1 MKCCQYHP
9 LAPATFNCDYCQT
22 SQCDLCVDEGDQG
35 VGHTC
40 FMCRNKV
47 DSLGAIHSAEPFWR
61 RFQEVFRYPLKTE
74 VIVFIVVM
82 AFLNI
87 AIMYLPF
94 TIVWFLILFGIFM
107 KYCFSCLEKTAKG
120 SLVPPN
126 ISAAYEG
133 GIILSLK
140 LIAILIILGVSIVG
154 VQIWLGTAIGTF
166 FGVLALCCCP
176 AIIINFSLSESVIDA
191 VNPLKILSLIAA
203 IGLPYGLLLAI
214 ILIMSGSVSFINELI
229 SSETSFIS
237 LGLQA
242 AVSNYYTIVV
252 FHLMGYMLFQY
263 QGQLGFIAR
272 KEEGEAQAIRSAA
285 ERTLANIEVHVKE
298 GYYDEALLLF
308 QEGIKKHNKNK
319 PLHDKCLELLLA
331 TKNIPVI
338 DAFTPMYVSFL
349 VNNQAKD
356 QLTFIYKKILK
367 AHPKFIPNTPAD
379 KLILAKECRASG
391 DSLSVVRL
399 LNGIHKQSPNFNR
412 LIPALDLMADALKDL
427 PNMKKK
433 SEEFDLFLKRFKGQK
448 EKGSAR
454 PQELVKPT
462 VSLKSKEPIKRKAPL
477 KPKAPINPQ
486 SPTKAKASIK
496 PKARIKPKHRE
507 KILSLEDQIK
517 ENAEKFATQKAPVT
531 PGSSPDSK
539 KEGDVDYDG
548 GIDFR

>member
-9 LAPATFNCDYCQT
+9 LVPATFNCDYCQT

-35 VGHTC
+35 ENHIC

-74 VIVFIVVM
+74 TAVFIVAM

-87 AIMYLPF
+87 AIVFLPF
-94 TIVWFLILFGIFM
+94 TIIWFLILSGIFM
-107 KYCFSCLEKTAKG
+107 KYCFCCLEKTAKG

-126 ISAAYEG
+126 VSAAYDG

-140 LIAILIILGVSIVG
+140 LIAILFIIGFSIVG
-154 VQIWLGTAIGTF
+154 VQFWLGTAIGTF

-176 AIIINFSLSESVIDA
+176 AIIINFSLSESVVDA

-229 SSETSFIS
+229 SSETSIIS
-237 LGLQA
+237 LGLQT
-242 AVSNYYTIVV
+242 AVSNYYTLVV

-272 KEEGEAQAIRSAA
+272 KEEDDAKAIRSAA

-319 PLHDKCLELLLA
+319 TLHDKCLELLLA
-331 TKNIPVI
+331 TKNIPII
-338 DAFTPMYVSFL
+338 DAFVPMYISFL
-349 VNNQAKD
+349 VKNQAKD
-356 QLTFIYKKILK
+356 QLTFIYKKILRVY
-367 AHPKFIPNTPAD
+367 PNFIPNTPAD
-379 KLILAKECRASG
+379 KLLLAQECWASG

-399 LNGIHKQSPNFNR
+399 LNGIHKQSPNFSC
-412 LIPALDLMADALKDL
+412 LIPALELMAEALKDL
-427 PNMKKK
+427 PNMTRK
-433 SEEFDLFLKRFKGQK
+433 SKEFDLFLTRFKGQK
-448 EKGSAR
+448 EKGLASPNEAIRPKVSFEPKEAR
-454 PQELVKPT
+454 
-462 VSLKSKEPIKRKAPL
+462 

-486 SPTKAKASIK
+486 ASINVSMSIK
-496 PKARIKPKHRE
+496 PKARIKAKHLE
-507 KILSLEDQIK
+507 KSLSLEDQIK
-517 ENAEKFATQKAPVT
+517 ENAEKFTTKISPVRS
-531 PGSSPDSK
+531 GSIPDNK
-539 KEGDVDYDG
+539 KESGTDYDG
-548 GIDFR
+548 GIDFS